1 MAGYV
6 AGRPVRVR
14 VIQPDPAGTPVL
26 GTGFS
31 VAHDLRGPG
40 SFAAGTIEARLY
52 DTGGGTLKLANAA
65 GADGAANLNRFRCLT
80 DPAYAPGDEWVEV
93 WEDTDLIGVFT
104 PTGGSVDRGTITLTG
119 EDATSLLKRTRE
131 GQFGY
136 WRHAPR
142 DVIEHY
148 GRVWRAMIAEGF
160 EASGPTFSYGS
171 SSSSDG
177 TWGTFHCESDQTNR
191 PGTMRLRAPG
201 GDIAS
206 LISTGSVGTL
216 GGSAADPHMPWR
228 FDITFTRSGLPMA
241 EVGIGLYRSG
251 FTGPGYLYASSDFSA
266 NAIAMAGGFQFDAGR
281 NVAAP
286 APTTVSIEHHAGWVY
301 LTVNGKVA
309 AIMALDPAGN
319 ANYYLGIR
327 LDNSSAP
334 GPDVTV
340 DVQSIS
346 FRRADRLLVN
356 NRAGDYRLPGAPTP
370 GGLWGEYFDANDLV
384 ATYGATMASTVMLN
398 PTRDPAATRLEPGV
412 NYPAANPPAWRP
424 NGVPQDYF
432 AARYTGSVYLDLD
445 STDVAVRVTCDD
457 EATVWVG
464 RTRGG
469 EHAAYATGAP
479 GVGASSWLK
488 AGSSSASAP
497 SGATG
502 PLAGMRSGWYPIV
515 VEYKQITG
523 SAGIILEWE
532 SSAAVGTWTVIPPA
546 KLSPYGV
553 HRALVRNESHLDAL
567 KAVADTYGYQWT
579 TDPRSLGSGEF
590 PGRIT
595 PSVRVGRDTERQLGE
610 TEATDLSR
618 QVSLDQRA
626 DALQADAA
634 GIADPDG
641 AAQLTAEALN
651 LPAMLNHMTIGQDY
665 ESLAD
670 ISEQALLEQ
679 RLATLLALRASPW
692 EEVGAR
698 PPGGREYLDA
708 WPLTGSLAEFAWGP
722 GDGIRLN
729 LPSVGVVDAT
739 PRQILGLAREFTPT
753 GLRPPTASFRPRPR
767 SLVAALRDLRRTA
780 LGPQRNYQQ
789 QLAVQTG
796 SLGSSIAA
804 AAPDA
809 YSRLYIPN
817 LDQVATGRL
826 EVVNKSDQSAWD
838 LEVNGTVR
846 LSVTRPGSYDIT
858 AWLTPGYNYAR
869 LVASGGSTGS
879 FTVRLNLTVRV

>member
-1 MAGYV
+1 MADHV

-14 VIQPDPAGTPVL
+14 VIQPDPAGTPVM
-26 GTGFS
+26 GATFG
-31 VAHDLRGPG
+31 VAHDLRGPAA
-40 SFAAGTIEARLY
+40 FASGTIEARLY
-52 DTGGGTLKLANAA
+52 DAGGGTLKLANAA

-80 DPAYAPGDEWVEV
+80 DPAYSPGDEWIEV
-93 WEDTDLIGVFT
+93 WEDTDLIGVWT
-104 PTGGSVDRGTITLTG
+104 PTGGSVDRGTITLQG
-119 EDATSLLKRTRE
+119 EDATTLLKRTRE
-131 GQFGY
+131 TTVGY
-136 WRHAPR
+136 WAHSPR

-148 GRVWRAMIAEGF
+148 GRAWRALLADGF
-160 EASGPTFSYGS
+160 
-171 SSSSDG
+171 
-177 TWGTFHCESDQTNR
+177 DQ
-191 PGTMRLRAPG
+191 G
-201 GDIAS
+201 
-206 LISTGSVGTL
+206 
-216 GGSAADPHMPWR
+216 
-228 FDITFTRSGLPMA
+228 
-241 EVGIGLYRSG
+241 G
-251 FTGPGYLYASSDFSA
+251 FTYSTSPQTTAD
-266 NAIAMAGGFQFDAGR
+266 GR
-281 NVAAP
+281 W
-286 APTTVSIEHHAGWVY
+286 TYTRCQ
-301 LTVNGKVA
+301 T
-309 AIMALDPAGN
+309 DPA
-319 ANYYLGIR
+319 NYPGVVR
-327 LDNSSAP
+327 LDNSAITSPLPRLASTQTFPVGTGATDRYAPWRFECEFVPNTSGTAQFFVGLLNTVTPFASLAEFAFLYGQVVFGSSNDPSSSYAGLPFSLSAQVP
-334 GPDVTV
+334 VRCAVECRDRWLYYILNGRVVGCFATTAIPDEAFVRVTGPLNGGTV
-340 DVQSIS
+340 DVRSVT

-356 NRAGDYRLPGAPTP
+356 NRAGDYRLPGNPTP

-398 PTRDPAATRLEPGV
+398 PTREPVASRLEAGV
-412 NYPAANPPAWRP
+412 NYPSANPPAWRP

-567 KAVADTYGYQWT
+567 KTVADTYGYQWT

-595 PSVRVGRDTERQLGE
+595 PQARVGRDTERRLGE
-610 TEATDLSR
+610 SEATDLSR

-651 LPAMLNHMTIGQDY
+651 LPALLAHMTIGQDY

-679 RLATLLALRASPW
+679 RLNTLLALRASPW

-708 WPLTGSLAEFAWGP
+708 WPLTGALAEFAWGP
-722 GDGIRLN
+722 GDGIRLD
-729 LPSVGVVDAT
+729 LPSIGVVDTA

-789 QLAVQTG
+789 QLAVTTG
-796 SLGSSIAA
+796 SLGSSITA

-817 LDQVATGRL
+817 LDQLANGRL